1 MLKKCVLSCC
11 SNSSLN
17 CDLEDAQ
24 KKLIKYREKIN
35 FLHFEAGW
43 SKNRISRKLGMS
55 KHTVIRWT
63 QSPAQDCT
71 CDNRGWPK
79 GRRRKWSETTEE
91 RVRTLHQQLAQDPEE
106 FFYGATAIAHQWR
119 TKYPDTP
126 PPIRTIGQILKDLN
140 LSKPRRKGRGKSA
153 TEYLCYPEKT
163 IYGGALGERVIE
175 ADFIQRYLKGR
186 SSPLH
191 FIGFSAKKAPRL
203 RHYIRIR
210 NMTTGVFIGACEAFF
225 NQFDQPQVL
234 KLDNAATFT
243 GSTSAKRNLSKV
255 MIYLLNRKITPVF
268 AVPRRP
274 FTQASIEGNN
284 SVFARHF
291 WNRREFNTPADVDC
305 QLEWFN
311 KSSLKYT
318 DYQKP
323 DSKNYPEQTEFIPNV
338 YFLRQIKESEAKPG
352 QGSIAILNEEILL
365 PAEWIN
371 FFVVA
376 KWNLKNETLTVFK
389 EQDKQQITL
398 YEESFLINKTSKNK
412 LKETGALSSCI

>member
-1 MLKKCVLSCC
+1 MLKKSVLSCC

-17 CDLEDAQ
+17 SDLQDAQ

-35 FLHFEAGW
+35 LLYFECGW
-43 SKNRISRKLGMS
+43 SKNRIARKLGMS

-63 QSPAQDCT
+63 QSPVQDFT

-79 GRRRKWSETTEE
+79 GKRRKWSETTEARI
-91 RVRTLHQQLAQDPEE
+91 RVIHRYLLEDPEE
-106 FFYGATAIAHQWR
+106 FFYGATAIVYQWR
-119 TKYPDTP
+119 KQYSDAP
-126 PPIRTIGQILKDLN
+126 PPIRTTGQILKDLK
-140 LSKPRRKGRGKSA
+140 LSKPRKKGRGQSA

-175 ADFIQRYLKGR
+175 ADFIRRYLKGR

-203 RHYIRIR
+203 RHYIRIPD
-210 NMTTGVFIGACEAFF
+210 MTTDVFIGACDAFF
-225 NQFDQPQVL
+225 DRFDQPQVL

-243 GSTSAKRNLSKV
+243 GSASAKRSLSKV

-291 WNRREFNTPADVDC
+291 WNRREFNTLADVDK

-311 KSSLKYT
+311 NSSLKYT

-323 DSKNYPEQTEFIPNV
+323 DFKEHPEETEFIPNV

-352 QGSIAILNEEILL
+352 QGSIVILNEEILL
-365 PAEWIN
+365 SPEWIN

-376 KWNLKNETLTVFK
+376 KWNLKKEMLTVFK
-389 EQDKQQITL
+389 EQKEQIITL
-398 YEESFLINKTSKNK
+398 YENAFLINETTIKN
-412 LKETGALSSCI
+412 LNETGALSSCI

>member
-1 MLKKCVLSCC
+1 MLEKSVLSDCFTC
-11 SNSSLN
+11 SLTSDSN
-17 CDLEDAQ
+17 DAQ

-35 FLHFEAGW
+35 LLHFEAGW
-43 SKNRISRKLGMS
+43 SKNRIARKLGMS

-63 QSPAQDCT
+63 QSPEQDFT
-71 CDNRGWPK
+71 CDHRGWPK
-79 GRRRKWSETTEE
+79 GKRRKWSEITEE
-91 RVRTLHQQLAQDPEE
+91 RIRTLHLQLTEEPEE

-119 TKYPDTP
+119 QQHSDAP
-126 PPIRTIGQILKDLN
+126 PPIRTIGQILKDLH
-140 LSKPRRKGRGKSA
+140 LSSPRRKGRGQSA

-163 IYGGALGERVIE
+163 IYGGSLGERIIE
-175 ADFIQRYLKGR
+175 ADFIRRYLKGR
-186 SSPLH
+186 PAPLH

-203 RHYIRIR
+203 RHYIRIQ
-210 NMTTGVFIGACEAFF
+210 NMTTDAFIGACDAFF
-225 NQFDQPQVL
+225 NQFDKPQVL

-243 GSTSAKRNLSKV
+243 GSASAKRNLSKV

-291 WNRREFNTPADVDC
+291 WNRREFNNPADVDK
-305 QLEWFN
+305 QLDWFN
-311 KSSLKYT
+311 DASLRYT

-323 DSKNYPEQTEFIPNV
+323 DSKKEKKEFVPNV
-338 YFLRQIKESEAKPG
+338 YFLRQIKESESKPG

-371 FFVVA
+371 FFVLA
-376 KWNLKNETLTVFK
+376 RWNLKNETLIVFK
-389 EQDKQQITL
+389 EQDNQLKTL
-398 YEESFLINKTSKNK
+398 YEKTFFINKTTKNN
-412 LKETGALSSCI
+412 LKQTGALSSCI